1 MGVILTTNGDDR
13 PVNCLGF
20 TLVAGS
26 GFWEST
32 DSFNTKGEPFHWMNS
47 WIFAK
52 LGDGGN
58 PLILMNDQMIY
69 QALTDILSVLLNC
82 QMIYQIYISGFI
94 MFCQLK
100 TTQAMFIS
108 MCYFFISCQSM

>member
-20 TLVAGS
+20 TLLAGF

-32 DSFNTKGEPFHWMNS
+32 DSFNTKGEAFHWMKG

-52 LGDGGN
+52 LGMVAT
-58 PLILMNDQMIY
+58 LDQMIY
-69 QALTDILSVLLNC
+69 QL
-82 QMIYQIYISGFI
+82 
-94 MFCQLK
+94 
-100 TTQAMFIS
+100 
-108 MCYFFISCQSM
+108 